1 LLQERKAPR
10 GQATGGALNPQ
21 MQATWRILLPASHK
35 IKIDKLR
42 SLPTKTE
49 VSMWSAPVPKVEARA
64 LLQMVGHNGTTVE
77 AVRELIAIPPEI
89 EQHFRAYASDHPE
102 DESAIE
108 RVIEF
113 RRRVGEE
120 FDRLVPIPIH
130 QGTATVQP

>member
-1 LLQERKAPR
+1 
-10 GQATGGALNPQ
+10 
-21 MQATWRILLPASHK
+21 LPASHK
-35 IKIDKLR
+35 INIGKLR

-49 VSMWSAPVPKVEARA
+49 VSMWSAPLPKVEARA

-89 EQHFRAYASDHPE
+89 EQHFRAYTSDHPE

-120 FDRLVPIPIH
+120 FERLVSTRPDGLGCNAHSAAVPDSES
-130 QGTATVQP
+130 GGDL